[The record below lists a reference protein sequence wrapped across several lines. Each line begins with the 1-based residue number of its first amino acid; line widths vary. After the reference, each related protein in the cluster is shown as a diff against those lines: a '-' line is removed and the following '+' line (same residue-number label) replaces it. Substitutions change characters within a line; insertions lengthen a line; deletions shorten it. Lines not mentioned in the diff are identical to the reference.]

1 MPFRKQHPDE
11 TDEELF
17 DQLGRIVGVITL
29 LYLLALIGSW
39 FTNRAQFWKLAA
51 YGLLTVLGVVGV
63 LLGWR
68 QIQVKLRLRK
78 VRKLRDSIQRSGQGE
93 YILNFINRFRMEG
106 EGNRGWS
113 FRNHHFDWNRISD
126 LEKVLVERGVPLN
139 LQIGK
144 RGIFTVLRLFIQE
157 KEENLTRAS
166 IERAPQ
172 LFSQLRGDDFEK
184 LLCCLF
190 EAMGYVVQ
198 HVGKSGDQGGDVIA
212 NKDGER
218 ILIQAKCYRDWS
230 VGNEAVQQAVGAMR
244 YYDCNKTMVITT
256 SGNFTKEAVA
266 LAQANATELVSKPR
280 LSELLATHLGQV
292 WR

>member
-1 MPFRKQHPDE
+1 
-11 TDEELF
+11 
-17 DQLGRIVGVITL
+17 VGVI
-29 LYLLALIGSW
+29 
-39 FTNRAQFWKLAA
+39 
-51 YGLLTVLGVVGV
+51 
-63 LLGWR
+63 LGWR
-68 QIQVKLRLRK
+68 QIQAELRVRK
-78 VRKLRDSIQRSGQGE
+78 VQKLRDSIHRSGQE
-93 YILNFINRFRMEG
+93 QYVLNFITRFRMEG

-113 FRNHHFDWNRISD
+113 FLNHHFDWNRIAD

-139 LQIGK
+139 LQVGK
-144 RGIFTVLRLFIQE
+144 RDIFTVLRLFIQE
-157 KEENLTRAS
+157 KEESLTRAS

-184 LLCCLF
+184 LLCRLF

-230 VGNEAVQQAVGAMR
+230 VGNAAVQQAVAAMK

-256 SGNFTKEAVA
+256 SVNFTKEAVA

-280 LSELLATHLGQV
+280 LSELLATHLGQA